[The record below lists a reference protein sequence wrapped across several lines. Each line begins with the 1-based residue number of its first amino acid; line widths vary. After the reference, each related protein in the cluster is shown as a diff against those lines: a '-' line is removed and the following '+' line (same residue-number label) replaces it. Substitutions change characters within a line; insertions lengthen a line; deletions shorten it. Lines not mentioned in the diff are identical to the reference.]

1 MALRVVPEGGD
12 SFVNFDRRIFVQL
25 SAEFAEGVADHLF
38 DSGFHL
44 VVLFPPEKFVVQTVV
59 FVNSIQITRQLLRSE
74 LQGVDVGMRRCQFAV
89 ISAAVNH
96 WNDVVCQNVEKLFCD
111 VIIAQRIL
119 ERQVKFVFSLQVIVT
134 LLIGDPVLV
143 TRAAKIS

>member
-12 SFVNFDRRIFVQL
+12 SFVNFDSRIFVQL

-38 DSGFHL
+38 DSGFHF
-44 VVLFPPEKFVVQTVV
+44 VVLLPPEEFVVQTVV
-59 FVNSIQITRQLLRSE
+59 FGNLLQITRQLLRCV
-74 LQGVDVGMRRCQFAV
+74 LQSVNVGMQRCKFAV
-89 ISAAVNH
+89 ICSAVNH

-119 ERQVKFVFSLQVIVT
+119 ERQVKFVIHCCCNIQDARSSVCSE
-134 LLIGDPVLV
+134 G
-143 TRAAKIS
+143 K